1 MDQYFFALPSIDETP
16 EQKNIV
22 KASKPLDP
30 SILYKDPSK
39 LPLLRIQTS
48 SVFYI
53 ILVYLPMQKILHMQQ
68 TNKRFYN
75 IYVPIVLKNV
85 TSLGITPCKRR
96 NVFGCKVLPG
106 VREL

>member
-1 MDQYFFALPSIDETP
+1 MDQYLLMPMASIDETP
-16 EQKNIV
+16 EEKNYV
-22 KASKPLDP
+22 KQPPKPLDP
-30 SILYKDPSK
+30 SQ

-96 NVFGCKVLPG
+96 NLFGCKVLPG